1 MSNKKKK
8 KKNNTEISKVTKE
21 NKKNAEKEM
30 LEKTLQGLKE
40 ESEVN
45 PDLESFFEK
54 VREKKEEMEKED
66 KTIEEVIKPQKSEK
80 KTSKFKYFLTFI
92 CILATIIYY
101 VFYIKN
107 SFNTIEYMK
116 NIINASIILI
126 TIIFMTLGLISNKKT
141 RNILSYLSSFLIIVF
156 VSFNLLSI
164 KDIIK
169 LPKLDVLK
177 DLTNI
182 SLLDAMNYIDKFKI
196 NLNTIYEYSDNIPEG
211 YIIMQDIKS
220 GTLLKKVKDLNLT
233 ISSGPNYDKELIISN
248 FIGRTLDELLEYI
261 DVNHLNNVTLN
272 FTTNDNVE
280 KDIITDQSIKGE
292 IKRNTS
298 ITFTISLGNKQ
309 GLKEITLEDL
319 NNKSTFDATLY
330 LKRNAI
336 KYELSYDYSDTIKKD
351 HVISHDPVKGKK
363 VKPNSDVVKL
373 VISKGKK
380 IIVPDFSKANVD
392 DVVNWIV
399 ENNLKIAFKEK
410 YSTTIEKDKLLEVS
424 VKKDDVISEGTKI
437 TITTSL
443 GSLTIPK
450 FNSLPEFK
458 SWASENNIGYDE
470 KYEYSDSVAKG
481 NIISLSKKTGDKIDP
496 AKDRLT
502 VTISY
507 GKAVTVPNFVGKSKS
522 NILNTCYS
530 VGLNC
535 TFYYVGYNNLA
546 YDTATTQNVA
556 SGRKV
561 VSGTYVNIGLSSGP
575 AKTYT
580 IYIQSEWYSQ
590 SGSADNTINIL
601 RQKLNAAAPGVNFNF
616 IKKSSNSLPP
626 GFIHPD
632 SPVKGPHGVNV
643 TQGHTYTIWV
653 TQ

>member
-8 KKNNTEISKVTKE
+8 KKNNTEISKIEKE
-21 NKKNAEKEM
+21 NKKNNEKEM
-30 LEKTLQGLKE
+30 LEETLKGLKE
-40 ESEVN
+40 ESDVN
-45 PDLESFFEK
+45 PDLENFFKK
-54 VREKKEEMEKED
+54 VKEKKEEMEKEN
-66 KTIEEVIKPQKSEK
+66 KTIEEVLNSSK
-80 KTSKFKYFLTFI
+80 KKNQKFKYLLTFV
-92 CILATIIYY
+92 CLLAIIVYY
-101 VFYIKN
+101 MFYVKS

-116 NIINASIILI
+116 NIINASLILI
-126 TIIFMTLGLISNKKT
+126 TSLFMILGLISNKKT
-141 RNILSYLSSFLIIVF
+141 RNILTYLSSFLIIVF
-156 VSFNLLSI
+156 MCFNILNT
-164 KDIIK
+164 KEIIN
-169 LPKLDVLK
+169 LPKLQVLK
-177 DLTNI
+177 DFTNT
-182 SLLDAMNYIDKFKI
+182 SLLDAMDYANKFKFNI
-196 NLNTIYEYSDNIPEG
+196 STIYEYSDNIKEG
-211 YIIMQDIKS
+211 FVIMQDVEA
-220 GTLLKKVKDLNLT
+220 GTILKEVSDLNLT
-233 ISSGPNYDKELIISN
+233 ISNGPNYDKELIISS

-261 DVNHLNNVTLN
+261 DNNHLNNVTLN
-272 FTTNDNVE
+272 FVTDDNIE
-280 KDIITDQSIKGE
+280 KDIITAQSIKGE

-309 GLKEITLEDL
+309 GLKDLTLESL

-336 KYELSYDYSDTIKKD
+336 KYEISYDYSDSVKKGY
-351 HVISHDPVKGKK
+351 VISHSPEKGKK
-363 VKPNSDVVKL
+363 VSPNKDVVKL
-373 VISKGKK
+373 IVSKGKK
-380 IIVPDFSKANVD
+380 IIVPDFTKSSVD
-392 DVVNWIV
+392 DVINWII
-399 ENNLKIAFKEK
+399 ENNLKVAFKEK
-410 YSTTIEKDKLLEVS
+410 YSTNIEKDKLLEVS
-424 VKKDDVISEGTKI
+424 VKKDDVVSEGTKI

-443 GSLTIPK
+443 GSLTVPK

-470 KYEYSDSVAKG
+470 KYEYNDAISKG

-496 AKDRLT
+496 EKDRLT

-507 GKAVTVPNFVGKSKS
+507 GKAVTVPNFVGKSKT
-522 NILNTCYS
+522 NIQNTCYNI
-530 VGLNC
+530 GLNC

-546 YDTATTQNVA
+546 YDTATNQNVA

-561 VSGTYVNIGLSSGP
+561 VSGTYVSIGLSSGP

-616 IKKSSNSLPP
+616 VKKASNSYPP

-643 TQGHTYTIWV
+643 TQGYTYTIWV
-653 TQ
+653 TV